1 MPKLT
6 KRLIDALQT
15 DDDEAFVWDTVVL
28 GFGVR
33 VRRSGTKSF
42 ILKYRMGSAV
52 RRHTLGRVG
61 SPHTVEEARDAA
73 SEMLR
78 QVKAGHDPM
87 QAKRAS
93 NEAIT
98 VNELIQAYLHEGRIA
113 KPNKRESSWAG
124 DASVL
129 NRHVSPLLGHRL
141 ARDLTRRDLEKLQ
154 ADVLTGKTAKDVR
167 TKSRGRAIIRGGP
180 GAAGHTIRTT
190 AAMLSWAVMQDILPF
205 NPAFGVQKITARR
218 RERFLTTAEAK
229 HMLTTLSVLV
239 TKEEIPESH
248 AAIIRPPPV
257 YRRPKVRDPESD
269 MGGGRSGARPHPSAL
284 ASIQDGGEDDPADLG
299 RRRGNHAAPEKWIV
313 RVSGRAR

>member
-15 DDDEAFVWDTVVL
+15 DDAEAFVWDTIVL

-124 DASVL
+124 DTSVL

-180 GAAGHTIRTT
+180 GAVVVLSRHPLQRRAHVGRDLVHEPAREGLQVGEVAPVLRIDDDPEVMPIPFAAPREAGRVHRILARIEETTLLTFDPSPLAGHIADMGHQR
-190 AAMLSWAVMQDILPF
+190 F
-205 NPAFGVQKITARR
+205 FRARR
-218 RERFLTTAEAK
+218 HRHDPHLDHHPTHSA
-229 HMLTTLSVLV
+229 
-239 TKEEIPESH
+239 
-248 AAIIRPPPV
+248 
-257 YRRPKVRDPESD
+257 RR
-269 MGGGRSGARPHPSAL
+269 
-284 ASIQDGGEDDPADLG
+284 
-299 RRRGNHAAPEKWIV
+299 
-313 RVSGRAR
+313 